1 MTSEQA
7 NLKAGELTQAQAENP
22 QYSRISVEPIAAD
35 GSPGQGFKV
44 VGRDKDDFSKYHD
57 LAR

>member
-7 NLKAGELTQAQAENP
+7 NLKAGELTQAQAESP
-22 QYSRISVEPIAAD
+22 QYSRISVEPIAPD

-44 VGRDKDDFSKYHD
+44 VGRDMNDFSKTHE